1 MQEDRPSSDRDQEQ
15 PAAVPA
21 GWASDSAAAPSSSV
35 QTTIEEMTTQMRSVV
50 DAAERAAEAI
60 RLDAEDQARRHLAEA
75 QRKADRLTADRVAL
89 ISELT
94 DDLIRQAT
102 NVREHSEQ
110 MVRALEDAIG
120 SFADRLEQPAAPR
133 SSKPSVEITPGP
145 TTPRHPPV
153 SAERDQP
160 REDVPPAR
168 PAMPAPSPIGIRV
181 PAAADRGPENGG
193 GAYTEIIGAPPP
205 PPPAT
210 APAPAPKRH
219 DLPRPMGALQPTEE
233 VAEATA
239 ASGTH
244 ADEPGGGEG
253 DPEVPLDVI
262 LYATRRAANG
272 VAPEVISSELN
283 LRYGIE
289 DPAPI
294 IDRVMGRGDHPK

>member
-1 MQEDRPSSDRDQEQ
+1 
-15 PAAVPA
+15 
-21 GWASDSAAAPSSSV
+21 V

-120 SFADRLEQPAAPR
+120 SFTDRLEQPAASRPAT
-133 SSKPSVEITPGP
+133 PSVGMKPESTPS
-145 TTPRHPPV
+145 RNPPV
-153 SAERDQP
+153 PERDQP
-160 REDVPPAR
+160 REDAPAPG
-168 PAMPAPSPIGIRV
+168 PAMPAPSPIGVRV
-181 PAAADRGPENGG
+181 PAAAERRPGNGDG
-193 GAYTEIIGAPPP
+193 GAYTEIIGAAPP

-210 APAPAPKRH
+210 APAPTPKRH

-233 VAEATA
+233 AAEAA
-239 ASGTH
+239 AAH
-244 ADEPGGGEG
+244 ATQAEERPGGED
-253 DPEVPLDVI
+253 DPDVPLDVI

-272 VAPEVISSELN
+272 IAPEVISSELH

-294 IDRVMGRGDHPK
+294 IDRVMGRDRPK